1 MRNKIL
7 TVLALATMVAVMP
20 SFDLY
25 GQDTKGVLT
34 PEIGWRLE
42 NGTLYLSGKGVVP
55 TTMLMAQ
62 SAWSNYRKQFNAVV
76 LEDGITDV
84 GKNIFLGYKNITS
97 LTIAGSVKNL
107 DINSFNGCKKLTLVE
122 VKGATPPDIASA
134 TFYKVKFK
142 KAKLIVPAGTKAT
155 YEADALWNR
164 FATIEESAQP
174 PETQRAPVET
184 LAKPCFIY
192 IRRPWN
198 YIGGG
203 VGIRVFLN
211 GVEQEKLRNGETLA
225 LQTDRNKNELYL
237 QYGKKM
243 PIAIRRFDATAG
255 SEIYM
260 EYSHFNGYVNIMS
273 EKSQEEQ

>member
-1 MRNKIL
+1 MKNKIL
-7 TVLALATMVAVMP
+7 TVLTLAVMMALTP
-20 SFDLY
+20 ASGLY
-25 GQDTKGVLT
+25 GQDTKGLLT
-34 PEIGWRLE
+34 PEIGWRVE
-42 NGTLYLSGKGVVP
+42 NGTLYLSGQGVVP
-55 TTMLMAQ
+55 TTMFMAQ
-62 SAWSNYRKQFNAVV
+62 SDWSSYRQQFNAVV
-76 LEDGITDV
+76 IENGITEL
-84 GKNIFLGYKNITS
+84 GKNLFLGYKNVTS

-107 DINSFNGCKKLTLVE
+107 DINSFNGCKKLSLVE
-122 VKGATPPDIASA
+122 VKGATPPDITMA

-174 PETQRAPVET
+174 AETQPAPVET
-184 LAKPCFIY
+184 LTKPCFIY
-192 IRRPWN
+192 IKRPWN

-203 VGIRVFLN
+203 VGVRVFLN
-211 GVEQEKLRNGETLA
+211 GTEQEKLRNGETLP

-237 QYGKKM
+237 QYGKKK
-243 PIAIRRFDATAG
+243 PIAMRRFDATAG

-273 EKSQEEQ
+273 EKFEEE